1 MDNRNNIAAT
11 RLKRLRL
18 SKHLTQE
25 QMAETI
31 GISESLYKGNESGR
45 LPISRK
51 TAQLIEDCF
60 GINADYMFFGVLRD
74 SNDVWTKIL
83 ECEESEKMKIMLR
96 LVKYFSLQGTL
107 DFSDEVIINII
118 KNLNIN

>member
-31 GISESLYKGNESGR
+31 GISDYLYKGNESGR

-74 SNDVWTKIL
+74 
-83 ECEESEKMKIMLR
+83 
-96 LVKYFSLQGTL
+96 
-107 DFSDEVIINII
+107 
-118 KNLNIN
+118 